1 MSEHTSIAAECERA
15 AACGFDAERLQWALA
30 LCANAAETGGVAGI
44 ALVIARG
51 SEIAVE
57 QCWGYRNPGPDS
69 LAEGEPIPVGPDT
82 LWLIASLTK
91 PVVCAGI
98 CLLMERGLLALDDPV
113 SRWIPEFEG
122 VDRAGT
128 TLRHLL
134 THSSGL
140 PDMLP
145 ENVFL
150 RERHS
155 PHSEFVRRIC
165 STPLLFPPG
174 TDVRYQSTGIAL
186 LGEVIERIS
195 GQPCREFLRR
205 ELLLPLGMTDSA
217 LGWRPEFEGRVAL
230 YPPDGGQTP
239 SDWDWN
245 SAYWRNFGAPWGGMF
260 STPRQ
265 YLRFLHLFLGDGM
278 VEGRRILGAA
288 TAREMVRNH
297 TADLPDLTP
306 AARRRTTWGLGF
318 RVAAGRESE
327 YLGDLL
333 GPRAFGHAGATGTVA
348 WADPDTGVSMV
359 CFTNRPSSGR
369 WLGLLS
375 NAVAAAVCD
384 QA

>member
-1 MSEHTSIAAECERA
+1 MSPIAGEEVERERVV
-15 AACGFDAERLQWALA
+15 ACGFDPGRLQRALD
-30 LCANAAETGGVAGI
+30 LCAAATGSGRIPGI

-51 SEIAVE
+51 SETVGEHA
-57 QCWGYRNPGPDS
+57 WGISNPGPDGRP
-69 LAEGEPIPVGPDT
+69 AGDPISATPETV
-82 LWLIASLTK
+82 WLIASLTK

-98 CLLMERGLLALDDPV
+98 CLLMERGLLALDDSV
-113 SRWIPEFEG
+113 SRWIPEFDG
-122 VDRAGT
+122 KDRAAT

-145 ENVFL
+145 ENRFL
-150 RERHS
+150 RERHA
-155 PHSEFVRRIC
+155 PHSDFVRRIC
-165 STPLLFPPG
+165 TTPLLFAPG

-186 LGEVIERIS
+186 LGDIIERIS
-195 GQPCREFLRR
+195 GETCREFLRH

-217 LGWRPEFEGRVAL
+217 LGWRPELEGRVAL
-230 YPPDGGQTP
+230 YPPDEGQVP

-245 SAYWRNFGAPWGGMF
+245 SAYWRSFGAPWGGMY

-265 YLRFLHLFLGDGM
+265 YLRFLQLFLNGGVCEDRQ
-278 VEGRRILGAA
+278 VLGRS
-288 TAREMVRNH
+288 TAREMVRNQ

-306 AARRRTTWGLGF
+306 AARRRSTWSLGF

-333 GPRAFGHAGATGTVA
+333 GPRAFGHAGATGTVG
-348 WADPDTGVSMV
+348 WADPDTGVAMV
-359 CFTNRPSSGR
+359 CFSNRPSRGR

-375 NAVAAAVCD
+375 NAVAAAVRD
-384 QA
+384 